1 MTFRLVLSDEAIN
14 TMLSIVGQ
22 MHEIK
27 SAFHEKITLINEQE
41 HKLLEVNER
50 ISATES
56 HNVIETS

>member
-1 MTFRLVLSDEAIN
+1 
-14 TMLSIVGQ
+14 MLSIVGQ